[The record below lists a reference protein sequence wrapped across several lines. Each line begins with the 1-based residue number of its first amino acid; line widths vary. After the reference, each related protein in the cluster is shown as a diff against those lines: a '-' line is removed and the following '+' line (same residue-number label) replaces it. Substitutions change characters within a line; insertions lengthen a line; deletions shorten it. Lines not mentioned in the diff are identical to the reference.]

1 MDSVSYLMPGAA
13 TRAVLLITNGRCS
26 CWLSLPSVSLINKFA
41 ILLIKEICLAKE
53 AFYCFEVTWTG
64 HILCGFLYL
73 YISQEP
79 GLGRSSG
86 EGNGNPLQYSCLENS
101 MDRGAWW
108 LPVHGVAN
116 RTLLSDWAHA
126 HKPGTG
132 GKKLF
137 PSLFLLR
144 VIS

>member
-1 MDSVSYLMPGAA
+1 M
-13 TRAVLLITNGRCS
+13 
-26 CWLSLPSVSLINKFA
+26 SLINKFA

-73 YISQEP
+73 YIGQEP

-101 MDRGAWW
+101 MGRGDWW
-108 LPVHGVAN
+108 ATVRGVAELDI
-116 RTLLSDWAHA
+116 TEQQQSAV
-126 HKPGTG
+126 TFS
-132 GKKLF
+132 KLPIF
-137 PSLFLLR
+137 
-144 VIS
+144 V